1 MDRAAACRQLF
12 FREKPFACHD
22 SLFIRTLT
30 EIVQKRYTRA
40 PLTPDG
46 PPPLPSAENARVQ
59 GPPGSTCHPPR
70 HGIWLSAYDPGGPD
84 QPQNLP
90 CQRGSLAWEWM
101 DHYPAI
107 QTPPEQCRFGRG
119 SPSFAWG
126 HCPRFHRT
134 GGYSPLKRLTDVH
147 RSERIPS
154 HGIRRIRAESRRQN
168 PGQRRDA
175 QRLLPAAGDQQRRPA
190 DGFAR

>member
-30 EIVQKRYTRA
+30 EIVQKRYTSA

-59 GPPGSTCHPPR
+59 GPPGSTCHPPGMVFGLVPMIPGDPTNLKTSHAR
-70 HGIWLSAYDPGGPD
+70 GEAWHGNGWITTRPSKHLRNSVVSEGEAPRSRGATAPGSTERGVFPHSNVQPMPTDPK
-84 QPQNLP
+84 
-90 CQRGSLAWEWM
+90 
-101 DHYPAI
+101 
-107 QTPPEQCRFGRG
+107 
-119 SPSFAWG
+119 G
-126 HCPRFHRT
+126 HHN
-134 GGYSPLKRLTDVH
+134 
-147 RSERIPS
+147 
-154 HGIRRIRAESRRQN
+154 GIRRIRAEGRRQN

-175 QRLLPAAGDQQRRPA
+175 QRLLPATGDQQRRPA